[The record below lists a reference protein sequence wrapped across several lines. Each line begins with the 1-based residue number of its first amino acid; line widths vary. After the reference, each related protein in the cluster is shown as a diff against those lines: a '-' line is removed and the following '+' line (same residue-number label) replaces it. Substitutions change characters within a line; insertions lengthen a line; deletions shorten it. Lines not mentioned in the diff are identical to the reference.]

1 MSFDEARAPRLLIF
15 AGPNGSGKS
24 TVTKKIHPVGLY
36 VNADDIKKMLSC
48 SDLEAAQKADDI
60 RFRLLDSRKDF
71 TFETVLSSQK
81 KIEFVAEARAAGYQI
96 QIIFVLTKS
105 SAINVERV
113 RNRVKNGGHPVPE
126 DKIVSR
132 FKRSLGNIP
141 ALTRLAHRMLVFD
154 NTGEC
159 PVLLCE
165 ANGEAVTIVES
176 ENWSKREILD
186 LLTGANCPE

>member
-1 MSFDEARAPRLLIF
+1 MSFDEARAPKLLIF

-71 TFETVLSSQK
+71 TFETVLSSHK

-165 ANGEAVTIVES
+165 ASGEAVTIVES
-176 ENWSKREILD
+176 ESWSKREILD
-186 LLTGANCPE
+186 LLTGVNCPE